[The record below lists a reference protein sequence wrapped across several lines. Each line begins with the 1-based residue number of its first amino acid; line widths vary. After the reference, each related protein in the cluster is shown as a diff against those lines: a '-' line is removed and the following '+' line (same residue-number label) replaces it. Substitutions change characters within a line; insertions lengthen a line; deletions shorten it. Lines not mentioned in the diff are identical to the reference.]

1 MIKGTCLCGQVRYEV
16 HGTPEPITH
25 CHCPTCRKAHASA
38 FSSVTSVR
46 LADLKFTAGKGL
58 LKFYK
63 SSAGK
68 KRYFCSCCGSQI
80 YAKRDDQHHYILRMG
95 TIDGDPG
102 IRPAQHIFT
111 RYKAPWYNIHDD
123 IPEFYEWPDH
133 PNANSPTTPKGRNSL
148 YPNIQSV
155 LRLATRKGT
164 ATSLLHINTSTPTG
178 LYDNKSKTI
187 DDTVVRQVHDEIS
200 RNVRD
205 SDFVEQ
211 LVGSEFSVLLPYT
224 DKDASIIL
232 AERICNTAK
241 RTLHT
246 IGVNLNIGVATLG
259 ENQLNENDLAVNI
272 NKLLDMADKAL
283 SHSQDQ
289 GQDRVVHYRNI
300 E

>member
-1 MIKGTCLCGQVRYEV
+1 MIKGSCLCGQVRYEIY
-16 HGTPEPITH
+16 GMPGPITH
-25 CHCPTCRKAHASA
+25 CHCPTCQKAHASA

-46 LADLKFTAGKGL
+46 LADLKFTAGKDL

-80 YAKRDDQHHYILRMG
+80 YAKRDNQHYYIVRMG

-102 IRPAQHIFT
+102 IRPAHHIFT

-133 PNANSPTTPKGRNSL
+133 PSANSPITSKGRNSL
-148 YPNIQSV
+148 YQNIQSV

-164 ATSLLHINTSTPTG
+164 VTSLLHINTSTPADHHG
-178 LYDNKSKTI
+178 NKTKTI
-187 DDTVVRQVHDEIS
+187 DDTVVRQVYDEIS

-224 DKDASIIL
+224 GKDASIIL
-232 AERICNTAK
+232 AERICNGAK
-241 RTLHT
+241 RILHT
-246 IGVNLNIGVATLG
+246 RGASLNIGVATLG
-259 ENQLNENDLAVNI
+259 ENQLNKNDLPADI
-272 NKLLDMADKAL
+272 DKLLDMADKAL

-289 GQDRVVHYRNI
+289 GQDKVIHYRSI